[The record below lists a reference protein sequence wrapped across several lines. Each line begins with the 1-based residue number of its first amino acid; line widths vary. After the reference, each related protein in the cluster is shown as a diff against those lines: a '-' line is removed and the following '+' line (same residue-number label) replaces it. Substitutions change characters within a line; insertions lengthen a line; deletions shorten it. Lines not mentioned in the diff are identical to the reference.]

1 MLIATHKRDVTPPP
15 LPLLPLLRLLPL
27 LPCSNGEGPATAKG
41 GPAGTGRSMG
51 ASNTKGVQTRQVQ
64 NEGPVVS
71 TIEGETLFLVEMETP
86 EAVRKVRIA
95 ARDDRENDS
104 DLQNVSPDEAQ
115 LTGARVNVC
124 RRSR

>member
-1 MLIATHKRDVTPPP
+1 MLPRPPFP
-15 LPLLPLLRLLPL
+15 SSPSSASFPSFRVQTGTDLQQPRA
-27 LPCSNGEGPATAKG
+27 GP
-41 GPAGTGRSMG
+41 GTGRSMG

-115 LTGARVNVC
+115 LTGARTNVY